1 MSRDFWKICDS
12 FCEFVD
18 LQDYIFGNYL
28 NFGKCTKIF
37 ADFCFTM
44 NEKKLLS
51 HDQSNDI
58 AAQVKKFRL

>member
-28 NFGKCTKIF
+28 NFGERYQIF
-37 ADFCFTM
+37 A
-44 NEKKLLS
+44 LLL
-51 HDQSNDI
+51 
-58 AAQVKKFRL
+58 F